1 MSFWKNLFGGGGG
14 GSAQPEAAP
23 GEEYKGFIIRPTL
36 MQAGSEYQLAGVIE
50 KTING
55 ETKSYTFVRADRM
68 SSRDDAVIQ
77 PSSKPTALHFE
88 FSFTWRISPPLPQ
101 PKSSSGS
108 ERSKWGLKRG
118 RSSAEARS
126 GSLSHSTP
134 Q

>member
-68 SSRDDAVIQ
+68 SSRDDAV
-77 PSSKPTALHFE
+77 SFALAKGRQIIDEQGESVFKQA
-88 FSFTWRISPPLPQ
+88 W
-101 PKSSSGS
+101 PK
-108 ERSKWGLKRG
+108 
-118 RSSAEARS
+118 
-126 GSLSHSTP
+126 TN
-134 Q
+134 